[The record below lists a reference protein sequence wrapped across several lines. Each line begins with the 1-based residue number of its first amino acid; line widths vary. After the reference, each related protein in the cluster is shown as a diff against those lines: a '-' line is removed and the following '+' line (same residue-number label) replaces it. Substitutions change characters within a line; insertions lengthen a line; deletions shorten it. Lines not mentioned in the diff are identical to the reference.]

1 MICIIRRD
9 DMTVNYNR
17 LWKKLIDLDMSKS
30 QLREKAGITTNAI
43 AKMGKMKM
51 YLQRLFVKFV
61 LHLIVKSKILWNW
74 LKNENLNDRRN
85 MCSRIA

>member
-43 AKMGKMKM
+43 AKMGK
-51 YLQRLFVKFV
+51 
-61 LHLIVKSKILWNW
+61 
-74 LKNENLNDRRN
+74 NENVSTEVICKICTALD
-85 MCSRIA
+85 CQIQDIVELVKE

>member
-1 MICIIRRD
+1 MT

-43 AKMGKMKM
+43 AKMGK
-51 YLQRLFVKFV
+51 
-61 LHLIVKSKILWNW
+61 
-74 LKNENLNDRRN
+74 NENVSTEVICKICTALD
-85 MCSRIA
+85 CQIKDIVELVKE

>member
-1 MICIIRRD
+1 MICIIRSD

-43 AKMGKMKM
+43 AKMGK
-51 YLQRLFVKFV
+51 
-61 LHLIVKSKILWNW
+61 
-74 LKNENLNDRRN
+74 NENVSTEVICKICTALD
-85 MCSRIA
+85 CQIQDIVELVKE

>member
-1 MICIIRRD
+1 
-9 DMTVNYNR
+9 MTVNYNR